1 MHWLAEI
8 LPRLYSMIS
17 HGNYNIMED
26 KISIPQIGLGPGSIT
41 RGKDCRPF
49 PKNYFIGRTL
59 NRVTNKIYFER
70 ASRKYERS
78 LENAFKLGFR
88 LIDFSSAYGSGKP
101 LGKAIRNSGIP
112 REDFFITTRV
122 SNRAQREHI
131 VREEFINCIK
141 GLGLDYVDLLQF
153 HWPVTGLYL
162 DTWREMEKL
171 KDEGLVKHLGV
182 ANCHQHHLE
191 EIFKICK
198 YRPEV
203 GQFEIHPLFTQKP
216 LIQYYKEQGIVVE
229 AYTPVARFDD
239 RLVRLPLLKMI
250 GEKYNKNIIQVILR
264 WHIQN
269 GVIPVVRTLS
279 YNHQKEN
286 LDIFD
291 FELTQEEMTAIDG
304 ININSR
310 LRYDP
315 DNCDFS
321 IL

>member
-1 MHWLAEI
+1 MNLENQFVF
-8 LPRLYSMIS
+8 LK
-17 HGNYNIMED
+17 D
-26 KISIPQIGLGPGSIT
+26 IPAIGFGPGIAGYSSKMKKHHHGAVSLFYRVIN
-41 RGKDCRPF
+41 KVNAY
-49 PKNYFIGRTL
+49 KVQQHYIGAVANAL
-59 NRVTNKIYFER
+59 N
-70 ASRKYERS
+70 
-78 LENAFKLGFR
+78 LGYR
-88 LIDFSSAYGSGKP
+88 LIDYSSAYGDGSLLQQAIQKSGV
-101 LGKAIRNSGIP
+101 P
-112 REDFFITTRV
+112 REKLFITTRV
-122 SNRAQREHI
+122 SNRAQSKGT
-131 VREEFINCIK
+131 VREEFMTFLRNMN
-141 GLGLDYVDLLQF
+141 LDYVDLLQF

-203 GQFEIHPLFTQKP
+203 GQFEIHPLFSQKP
-216 LIQYYKEQGIVVE
+216 LIQYYKDNNIIVE
-229 AYTPVARFDD
+229 AYTPIARYDD
-239 RLVRLPLLKMI
+239 RLVRLPLLKRL
-250 GEKYNKNIIQVILR
+250 EKKYNKTFVQIILR

-269 GVIPVVRTLS
+269 GVIPLVRS
-279 YNHQKEN
+279 MSKEHQVEN
-286 LDIFD
+286 FSIFD
-291 FELTQEEMTAIDG
+291 FELSSEDMAAIDA

>member
-1 MHWLAEI
+1 MDNNLT
-8 LPRLYSMIS
+8 
-17 HGNYNIMED
+17 
-26 KISIPQIGLGPGSIT
+26 IPQIGLGPGSVMHG
-41 RGKDCRPF
+41 RKWCPF
-49 PKNYFIGRTL
+49 PQNNIVGKNL
-59 NRVTNKIYFER
+59 NRVTDKLYYLFL
-70 ASRKYERS
+70 AQKYVKS
-78 LENAFKLGFR
+78 LENAFALGFR
-88 LIDFSSAYGSGKP
+88 LIDYSSAYGKGEL
-101 LGKAIRNSGIP
+101 LGKAMRNSGIK

-122 SNRAQREHI
+122 TNRAQKEKTI
-131 VREEFINCIK
+131 KKEFLRCLE
-141 GLGLDYVDLLQF
+141 GLGVQYVDLLQF
-153 HWPVTGLYL
+153 HWPVTGYYL

-216 LIQYYKEQGIVVE
+216 LIQYYKDNGIVVE
-229 AYTPVARFDD
+229 AYTPVARYDD
-239 RLVRLPLLKMI
+239 RLIRLPLLKEI
-250 GEKYNKNIIQVILR
+250 GKKYNKNVVQVVLR

-286 LDIFD
+286 LEIFD
-291 FELTQEEMTAIDG
+291 FELTQEEMKAIDG